1 MAISW
6 TKSAGE
12 LATMACQ
19 RVQMLGTG
27 QTATGHV
34 WSVAKDHMNGFL
46 KLLQTQ
52 GPNEWRK
59 ASQPVTL
66 VDGTATYTLDPRPDS
81 VEVVLY
87 RDAQSRD
94 RPMVRWNRNQYQN
107 IPYKSSTGLPVMY
120 LEERGI
126 SSTTLTMWPVP
137 DASAALGTL
146 VVDYE
151 RVIND
156 VVNPSD
162 ALDIPQEWVD
172 GFADII
178 GARMASSFNLANPSV
193 EEVKARAAGALDSL
207 LGYDREEDITFIM
220 EMDDGA

>member
-1 MAISW
+1 MAITW
-6 TKSAGE
+6 TKTAGE
-12 LATMACQ
+12 LALMAAQ
-19 RVQMLGTG
+19 RIQMKGNGGTLS
-27 QTATGHV
+27 AHE
-34 WSVAKDHMNGFL
+34 WNIAKDHMNGFL

-59 ASQPVTL
+59 AQQTVTL
-66 VDGTATYTLDPRPDS
+66 VASTAAYALTTRPDK

-87 RDAQSRD
+87 RDANSRD
-94 RPMVRWNRNQYQN
+94 RPMKRWNRNQYLN
-107 IPYKSSTGLPVMY
+107 IPYKTSTGLPVMY
-120 LEERGI
+120 LIERAI
-126 SSTTLTMWPVP
+126 ASTTLTLWPVP

-162 ALDIPQEWVD
+162 ALDLPGEWID

-178 GARMASSFNLANPSV
+178 GARLASSFRIENPSAQKV
-193 EEVKARAAGALDSL
+193 EARAIGAMNEL
-207 LGYDREEDITFIM
+207 LGYDREEDITFIF
-220 EMDDGA
+220 EQSQ